1 MFAIPF
7 GITGALLGLWGM
19 GFNITPLAFLGIFTL
34 TGVIVNDSIILVSAY
49 RDHRHAGMSAD
60 EAILEAVR
68 QRLRPVLLTSLT
80 TGLGLV
86 PMMLETSLMGAAFIP
101 LAVVICF
108 GMLYGTLL
116 ILLVIPAI
124 LSALETCGHRLRELR
139 ERAESLKTPT
149 PGVHAS

>member
-1 MFAIPF
+1 MRA
-7 GITGALLGLWGM
+7 
-19 GFNITPLAFLGIFTL
+19 
-34 TGVIVNDSIILVSAY
+34 
-49 RDHRHAGMSAD
+49 
-60 EAILEAVR
+60 AVR

-108 GMLYGTLL
+108 GMLYGTVL

-124 LSALETCGHRLRELR
+124 LSVLDALSRRWSAFRHR
-139 ERAESLKTPT
+139 AAALKP
-149 PGVHAS
+149 PVAGVQTA

>member
-1 MFAIPF
+1 
-7 GITGALLGLWGM
+7 
-19 GFNITPLAFLGIFTL
+19 
-34 TGVIVNDSIILVSAY
+34 
-49 RDHRHAGMSAD
+49 
-60 EAILEAVR
+60 VR

-108 GMLYGTLL
+108 GMLYGTVL

-124 LSALETCGHRLRELR
+124 LSALETCEQHWQRLRR
-139 ERAESLKTPT
+139 GPKPSRTPLLEHKVT
-149 PGVHAS
+149 

>member
-1 MFAIPF
+1 
-7 GITGALLGLWGM
+7 M

-34 TGVIVNDSIILVSAY
+34 TGVIVNDSIILVTAY
-49 RDHRHAGMSAD
+49 RDHRNAGMDAD
-60 EAILEAVR
+60 QAITEAVR

-108 GMLYGTLL
+108 GMLYGTGL

-124 LSALETCGHRLRELR
+124 LSALETCEHRLAALR
-139 ERAESLKTPT
+139 DRAEALKTPT
-149 PGVHAS
+149 LGAELS

>member
-7 GITGALLGLWGM
+7 GLTGALLGLWGM

-34 TGVIVNDSIILVSAY
+34 TGVIVNDSIILVTAY
-49 RDHRHAGMSAD
+49 RDYRQAGKSAD
-60 EAILEAVR
+60 EAIEEAVR

-101 LAVVICF
+101 LAAVICF

-124 LSALETCGHRLRELR
+124 LSSLETIEHKWHGLR
-139 ERAESLKTPT
+139 ERADALKIPA
-149 PGVHAS
+149 PGAQTS